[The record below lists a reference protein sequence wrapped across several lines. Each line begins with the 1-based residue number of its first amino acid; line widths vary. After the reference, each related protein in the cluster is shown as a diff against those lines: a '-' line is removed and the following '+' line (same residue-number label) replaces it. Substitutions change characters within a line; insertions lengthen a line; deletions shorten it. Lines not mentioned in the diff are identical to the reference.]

1 MLWSPF
7 HFSKQGVNEGVNISP
22 KEQISPLGARVEV
35 KNGKQEPDGSF
46 LTDFQA
52 YSKRLRLANV
62 GSAQLAPRHEVGA

>member
-46 LTDFQA
+46 
-52 YSKRLRLANV
+52 
-62 GSAQLAPRHEVGA
+62 